1 MQVSFEE
8 QLRLCMAM
16 SLEDSVQ
23 VRPYPSRIKGYTP
36 KLGKKYHD
44 FIVHHNDGGSKRTAC
59 LILSLQKAAEI
70 AGLQGLGADENTV
83 RVALR
88 EKCLSS
94 DENTRY
100 LMRMCLM
107 TDARQTEKKVLKAI
121 ASEELTFTFVSLLI
135 QGRANLIVWKTQGE
149 SDVYCCELQNAID
162 PELPFLHIVFWDPL
176 TPGSPGH
183 YEALEPLN
191 PLEVIDDING
201 RKTADVYLAEFEDL
215 GLASIYRSSSLLKIV
230 PLENVK
236 RTTYF
241 ECTESHAFV
250 RALYTTRP
258 VHRGEEIYFDLSIKK
273 DPPSDWWVRQLQTF
287 VRAQEDD
294 LSTLMAGL
302 LV

>member
-1 MQVSFEE
+1 MQVSFQE

-16 SLEDSVQ
+16 SLEDSV
-23 VRPYPSRIKGYTP
+23 RPYPSHIKGYTP

-59 LILSLQKAAEI
+59 LILSLQKAAEM
-70 AGLQGLGADENTV
+70 AGLQGLVADESTV
-83 RVALR
+83 RIALR
-88 EKCLSS
+88 EKYLSS
-94 DENTRY
+94 DENTRD

-107 TDARQTEKKVLKAI
+107 TDARQTEKEVLKAI
-121 ASEELTFTFVSLLI
+121 ASEELTFIFVSLLF
-135 QGRANLIVWKTQGE
+135 QDRANLIVWKTQAE
-149 SDVYCCELQNAID
+149 SDVYCCELQNTID
-162 PELPFLHIVFWDPL
+162 PKLPFLHIVFWDPL

-191 PLEVIDDING
+191 PLAVIDDING
-201 RKTADVYLAEFEDL
+201 RKTADVYLAEFKDI
-215 GLASIYRSSSLLKIV
+215 GLASICRSSSLLKIV
-230 PLENVK
+230 PLEDVK

-250 RALYTTRP
+250 QALYTTRP
-258 VHRGEEIYFDLSIKK
+258 VHRDEEIYFDLSTKK